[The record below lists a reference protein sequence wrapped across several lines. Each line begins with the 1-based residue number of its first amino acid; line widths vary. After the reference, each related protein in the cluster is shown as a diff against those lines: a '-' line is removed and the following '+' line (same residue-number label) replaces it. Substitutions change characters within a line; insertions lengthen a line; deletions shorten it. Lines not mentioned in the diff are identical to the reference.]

1 MTEITIFHATDI
13 KAQCPKC
20 KEWLDGWIGDPRG
33 STETCDYCGE
43 ELTIHPDAYIEF
55 EY

>member
-20 KEWLDGWIGDPRG
+20 KECLDGWVGNPRG
-33 STETCDYCGE
+33 SPTICDNYGE
-43 ELTIHPDAYIEF
+43 KLTIHPDADIEF
-55 EY
+55 DY